1 MQLIHEPPPKRVAIV
16 AHARIAGAEQEARK
30 LAAELNAAGITTAI
44 WSSLSDETLARGLAQ
59 GEFDILMALGGD
71 GTMLHAGRL
80 CGPFRVPVLGVNLGR
95 FGFLAEVKRGEWSGV
110 LPDLISGHYRQ
121 EERMMIRAEH
131 RRGDQTLQHWDVLN
145 EVVVCRGHFIRPIAL
160 QASVDGYVLAT
171 YIADGLIAAT
181 PTGSTAYALAA
192 GGPILPPEMR
202 NILIVPVAPHLSVDR
217 AVVLSEGTCVTFK
230 ALANHEV
237 VASADG
243 QDPVSLQEGDEINVV
258 ASSHTARFIRF
269 QDPGYFYRNLTQF
282 MEQNPAAGSAS

>member
-1 MQLIHEPPPKRVAIV
+1 MRFINDPPKRVAIV
-16 AHARIAGAEQEARK
+16 ARPTMPGAPEEARQIE
-30 LAAELNAAGITTAI
+30 ASLNAAGVSTTQ
-44 WSSLSDETLARGLAQ
+44 WTSLSDEDLRRRLGK
-59 GEFDILMALGGD
+59 GEFNILMAMGGD

-80 CGPFRVPVLGVNLGR
+80 CGPFGVPVLGVNLGR
-95 FGFLAEVKRGEWSGV
+95 FGFLAEVKRGEWARV
-110 LPDLISGHYRQ
+110 LPDLVAGHFRL

-131 RRGDQTLQHWDVLN
+131 FRGEHLLRQWDVLN
-145 EVVVCRGHFIRPIAL
+145 EMVVCRGQFIRPITL

-192 GGPILPPEMR
+192 GGPIMPPEMR

-217 AVVLSEGTCVTFK
+217 AVVLSEGACVNIK
-230 ALANHEV
+230 ALSDHDV

-243 QDPVSLQEGDEINVV
+243 QDSVSLEDGDEIHIA

-269 QDPGYFYRNLTQF
+269 QDPGYFYRNLTQY